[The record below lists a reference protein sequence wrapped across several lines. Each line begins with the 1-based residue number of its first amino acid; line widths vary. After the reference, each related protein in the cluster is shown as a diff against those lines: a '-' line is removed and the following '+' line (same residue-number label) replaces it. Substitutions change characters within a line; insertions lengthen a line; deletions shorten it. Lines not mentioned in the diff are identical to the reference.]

1 MKRRKKNICRT
12 LRRNRPY
19 LVTITTGPM
28 FVNRRAMMYLSF
40 CGEEGFRGAVFVN
53 GEDILAGVMEAN
65 RLGINPHGEVMGVEI
80 PAEAAGHEM
89 IQNNKNRL
97 LSRDDMEALGLEPV
111 RVGDME

>member
-19 LVTITTGPM
+19 RVTITTGPT
-28 FVNRRAMMYLSF
+28 FFSGRAMMYLSF
-40 CGEEGFRGAVFVN
+40 CGEEGFRGAVFVD

-65 RLGINPHGEVMGVEI
+65 RLGINPHGEVMGVEV
-80 PAEAAGHEM
+80 PAWLSGHEK

-97 LSRDDMEALGLEPV
+97 LSRDDMEALGLDPV
-111 RVGDME
+111 RVGDM